1 MASKQALIVDDSKS
15 AQHLLTQMLKKF
27 DLQADAAF
35 SAEEALAYLSHRHPA
50 VIFLD
55 ENMPGMNG
63 IEALKTIKSNPTTA
77 LIPVIMY
84 TSVDD
89 DVFVTQAR
97 ALGALDILSKSNMQP
112 ESLAR
117 VLGSLKIVNQN
128 AQATS
133 EITSK
138 KTPNSSVAGVFIADA
153 AINNIANV
161 RPTVQNYDANPELT
175 DLEKV
180 SRQISR
186 LFEIHITAVR
196 EQINNSAQ
204 FVTKRV
210 LANLEKN
217 PNRTGLL
224 TAPESAQS
232 SFSDLEA
239 ATIAANQAQLVEKQK
254 QSFLTQTL
262 LSALLLAVLWAGYQ
276 LYQISSELV
285 AASKAQQTVADTKK
299 QDAQHIA
306 STVIQLMDD
315 KNNSKEGNK
324 DAGKPSNSNA
334 AALKAM
340 AWLQNTDFQYNF
352 NEQPLND
359 AQIINLATLTRVL
372 ADAGYAGP
380 VTVNINFGNFCLEN
394 NLVNNINTWR
404 LAPNELSAAD
414 CKQLK
419 DLNPKFAAADYAT
432 PAFRNFERNLAIQF
446 DGRITVRLASNGI
459 SQPRAEYP
467 LITSSTTA
475 GEWNNVAARNNRLSI
490 QFTP

>member
-1 MASKQALIVDDSKS
+1 MATKQALIVDDSKS
-15 AQHLLTQMLKKF
+15 AQHLLTRMLKKF

-35 SAEEALAYLSHRHPA
+35 SAEEALAYLSHHHPA

-63 IEALKTIKSNPTTA
+63 IEMLKTIKSNPTTA

-84 TSVDD
+84 TAVDD

-112 ESLAR
+112 ESLAL
-117 VLGSLKIVNQN
+117 VLNSLKIFSDTQKNN
-128 AQATS
+128 S
-133 EITSK
+133 
-138 KTPNSSVAGVFIADA
+138 NSSVASVFIEKT
-153 AINNIANV
+153 AINNAEITKPV
-161 RPTVQNYDANPELT
+161 MQNSDTTPELS

-180 SRQISR
+180 SRQINR

-210 LANLEKN
+210 LANLEKKH
-217 PNRTGLL
+217 PTRDGLPPTNEITL
-224 TAPESAQS
+224 H

-239 ATIAANQAQLVEKQK
+239 ATIAANQALLVEKQK

-262 LSALLLAVLWAGYQ
+262 LSALLLGVLWGGYQ
-276 LYQISSELV
+276 LYRISSDLET
-285 AASKAQQTVADTKK
+285 ASKAQQNMADAKK
-299 QDAQHIA
+299 QDAQNIA

-324 DAGKPSNSNA
+324 DVGKNAISNPA
-334 AALKAM
+334 TLKAM

-359 AQIINLATLTRVL
+359 AQIVNLATLTRVL
-372 ADAGYAGP
+372 ADAGYAG
-380 VTVNINFGNFCLEN
+380 TIIVNINFGNFCLESSQA
-394 NLVNNINTWR
+394 NNINSWR
-404 LAPNELSAAD
+404 LAANDLSAAD

-419 DLNPKFAAADYAT
+419 DLNPKFATADYAT
-432 PAFRNFERNLAIQF
+432 PTFRNFERNLAMQH

-459 SQPRAEYP
+459 SQPRADYP

-475 GEWNNVAARNNRLSI
+475 GEWNSVAARNNRLGI
-490 QFTP
+490 QLSN

>member
-1 MASKQALIVDDSKS
+1 MATKQALIVDDSKS
-15 AQHLLTQMLKKF
+15 AQHLLARMLKKF

-35 SAEEALAYLSHRHPA
+35 SAEEALAYLSHRQPA

-63 IEALKTIKSNPTTA
+63 IETLKTIKSNPTTA

-84 TSVDD
+84 TAVDD

-97 ALGALDILSKSNMQP
+97 ALGALDILSKGNMQP

-117 VLGSLKIVNQN
+117 VLSNLKIFNDTQKNTLN
-128 AQATS
+128 AT
-133 EITSK
+133 
-138 KTPNSSVAGVFIADA
+138 VAGVFTEKSVIYNAATVKPVIQSSDA
-153 AINNIANV
+153 M
-161 RPTVQNYDANPELT
+161 PELS

-180 SRQISR
+180 SRQINQ

-217 PNRTGLL
+217 PNRDGLPATTE
-224 TAPESAQS
+224 TAQQS
-232 SFSDLEA
+232 LADLEA
-239 ATIAANQAQLVEKQK
+239 ATITANQALMGEKQK
-254 QSFLTQTL
+254 QSFLTQSL
-262 LSALLLAVLWAGYQ
+262 LSALLLGVLWAGYQ
-276 LYQISSELV
+276 LYRISGDLELATKV
-285 AASKAQQTVADTKK
+285 PQTVADAKK

-315 KNNSKEGNK
+315 KNNSKESNK
-324 DAGKPSNSNA
+324 EASKNQINSPA
-334 AALKAM
+334 TLKAM
-340 AWLQNTDFQYNF
+340 TWLQNTDFQYNF

-359 AQIINLATLTRVL
+359 AQIVNLATLTRVL
-372 ADAGYAGP
+372 ADTGYTGT
-380 VTVNINFGNFCLEN
+380 VTVNINFGNFCLESSQ
-394 NLVNNINTWR
+394 VNNIVSWR
-404 LAPNELSAAD
+404 LAASDLSAAE

-432 PAFRNFERNLAIQF
+432 ATFRNFERNLATQQ

-459 SQPRAEYP
+459 SQPRVDYP
-467 LITSSTTA
+467 LNTSSTTA
-475 GEWNNVAARNNRLSI
+475 GEWNSVAARNNRLGI
-490 QFTP
+490 QLSQ

>member
-1 MASKQALIVDDSKS
+1 MATKQALIVDDSKS
-15 AQHLLTQMLKKF
+15 AQQVLTRMLKKF
-27 DLQADAAF
+27 DLQADVAF

-63 IEALKTIKSNPTTA
+63 IEMLKTIKSNPTTA

-84 TSVDD
+84 TAVDD

-97 ALGALDILSKSNMQP
+97 ALGALDILSKSNMQS
-112 ESLAR
+112 ESLAL
-117 VLGSLKIVNQN
+117 VLSNLKIFNDTQKN
-128 AQATS
+128 NEYSS
-133 EITSK
+133 E
-138 KTPNSSVAGVFIADA
+138 AGVFKDKS
-153 AINNIANV
+153 AINNEAIIK
-161 RPTVQNYDANPELT
+161 PTIQNSDTAPELSE
-175 DLEKV
+175 LEKV
-180 SRQISR
+180 SRQINR

-210 LANLEKN
+210 LANLEKY
-217 PNRTGLL
+217 PNRDGL
-224 TAPESAQS
+224 TATTETTQH

-239 ATIAANQAQLVEKQK
+239 ATIATNQALLVEKQK
-254 QSFLTQTL
+254 QSFFTQTL
-262 LSALLLAVLWAGYQ
+262 LSALLLGVLWAGYH
-276 LYQISSELV
+276 LYRISSDLES
-285 AASKAQQTVADTKK
+285 ASKAQLTVADAKK
-299 QDAQHIA
+299 QDAQTIA
-306 STVIQLMDD
+306 HTVIQLIDD

-324 DAGKPSNSNA
+324 DAGKSQISNP

-359 AQIINLATLTRVL
+359 AQIVNLATLTRVL
-372 ADAGYAGP
+372 ADTGYAGV
-380 VTVNINFGNFCLEN
+380 VTVNINFGNFCLESSQ
-394 NLVNNINTWR
+394 VNNISNWR
-404 LAPNELSAAD
+404 LAASDLSAAE

-419 DLNPKFAAADYAT
+419 DLSPKFAATDYAT
-432 PAFRNFERNLAIQF
+432 IAFRNFERNLATQH
-446 DGRITVRLASNGI
+446 DGRITLRLASNGI

-475 GEWNNVAARNNRLSI
+475 GEWNSVAARNNRLGI
-490 QFTP
+490 QLSN